1 MYKYLFNNQS
11 LKDRRRELRRSQTEG
26 EAKLWQFLRG
36 RKLAGLKFNRQFSIG
51 PYILDFYC
59 PKLRLGIELDGGK
72 HTETETKILD
82 QDREKILRASN
93 VKILR
98 FWNDEIMHDIE
109 KVLETIRKEIGQK
122 GSLPL
127 S

>member
-11 LKDRRRELRRSQTEG
+11 LKDRRRELRKNQTEA
-26 EAKLWQFLRG
+26 EAKLWQYLRG
-36 RKLAGLKFNRQFSIG
+36 RRFEGLKFNRQFSIG

-59 PKLRLGIELDGGK
+59 PKLRLGIELDGSQHK
-72 HTETETKILD
+72 DTETKVLD
-82 QDREKILRASN
+82 KDRAKVLKASN

-98 FWNDEIMHDIE
+98 FWNDEIMNNIE
-109 KVLETIRKEIGQK
+109 KVLKTIEIEAGNE
-122 GSLPL
+122 GSPPL